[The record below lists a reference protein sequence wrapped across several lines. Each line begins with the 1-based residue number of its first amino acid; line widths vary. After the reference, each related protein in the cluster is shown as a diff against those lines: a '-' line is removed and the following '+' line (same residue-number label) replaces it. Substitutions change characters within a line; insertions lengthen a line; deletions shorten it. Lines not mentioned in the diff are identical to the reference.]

1 MEEIQIIPTLVYLH
15 LCFILPSS
23 GKLSAHKYEQQEE
36 AEVLEDIWLFSTPV
50 SVIILLLPV
59 AFLCEGIKIHKTKMR
74 GKKKKEEKEKKNRK
88 KK

>member
-23 GKLSAHKYEQQEE
+23 GKRSAHEYEQQEE

-59 AFLCEGIKIHKTKMR
+59 AFLREGIKTHKTKMR
-74 GKKKKEEKEKKNRK
+74 EKKGRRK
-88 KK
+88 REKK